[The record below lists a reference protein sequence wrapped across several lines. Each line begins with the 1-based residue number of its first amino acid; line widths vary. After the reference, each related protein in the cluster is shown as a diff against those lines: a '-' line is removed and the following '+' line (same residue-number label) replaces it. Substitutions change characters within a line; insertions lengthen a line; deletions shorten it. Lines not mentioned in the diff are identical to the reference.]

1 MKKITCKE
9 MGGDCDAVI
18 TGETAEEL
26 MANGKK
32 HVHNLAESGDEVHKG
47 IVERMGQL
55 SEEDQKKWADDLTAK
70 FDSLEKAE

>member
-1 MKKITCKE
+1 MKKITCRE

-32 HVHNLAESGDEVHKG
+32 HVHDLAESGDEVHKG
-47 IVERMGQL
+47 VVEKMGQL
-55 SEEDQKKWADDLTAK
+55 SEEDHKKWAEDFAAK
-70 FDSLEKAE
+70 FDSLEEA